1 LKKVLNDRAKKW
13 LEDQMSQRE
22 KWALIFDTGGLRYG
36 IMTTNSSE
44 SLNKVFKGIRAVLVS
59 GIVEYSFRK
68 CNEYLVNR
76 WNIANRSKEKWD
88 QAGRKYL
95 EIAEMISSN
104 QVGDSYGPSRLVYNI
119 YSARV
124 TTLGGERHGG
134 KNYKVDLEK
143 VECSCNIPQL
153 FHAPCLHV
161 IIACT

>member
-119 YSARV
+119 YSAGV

-134 KNYKVDLEK
+134 RNYKVDLEK

-153 FHAPCLHV
+153 FHAPAHMLS
-161 IIACT
+161 